1 LYDINARVDVA
12 RISLAPRGML
22 AFGLL
27 IVILVIAGAL
37 WIMADLNANMMMPPA
52 LMNLQMQH

>member
-1 LYDINARVDVA
+1 
-12 RISLAPRGML
+12 ML